1 MTWEVQSGPKPAER
15 GQHKGGAPPVQL
27 RARAEHSAG
36 WSGWATR
43 QRCAPGTRPA
53 PRRAATRG

>member
-15 GQHKGGAPPVQL
+15 GQHKGGPPPV
-27 RARAEHSAG
+27 ARASRAHSAG
-36 WSGWATR
+36 WSGWAMR
-43 QRCAPGTRPA
+43 QRCAPGTRPD